1 MNRQRASWTGEIDDV
16 VLLEFGDVIVRQ
28 AANPLPVGIV
38 LVIQCPRV
46 ATANYT
52 QRALA
57 VITIVEVQSDCTGA
71 EIGVRPETD
80 VLVPFHFF
88 TATTPFEIELGVMK
102 LDIRPNEIGHDVKH
116 GV

>member
-16 VLLEFGDVIVRQ
+16 VLLEFGDVIVRK
-28 AANPLPVGIV
+28 AADPLPVGIV
-38 LVIQCPRV
+38 LVIECPRV
-46 ATANYT
+46 AAADHT

-71 EIGVRPETD
+71 EIGVRPEAD
-80 VLVPFHFF
+80 ILVPFHFF
-88 TATTPFEIELGVMK
+88 TASTPFEIELGVMK
-102 LDIRPNEIGHDVKH
+102 LDVRPDEIGHDVKY